1 MEIQGLLKIVPF
13 SQAYQAEVKD
23 FVLEG
28 LAEHFGF
35 LDTTLNPD
43 LNDIMGHYTN
53 QGHVF
58 LVGLIGDE
66 AVCCGALVPFDKATG
81 RIVRMSVK
89 KAYRRN
95 RYASQIIQALEE
107 EARRRDYS
115 YIMLKTLAHWTDAVG
130 FYTRQGFTTARLE
143 GESVVMTKPL

>member
-1 MEIQGLLKIVPF
+1 MKPSALLEIEPF
-13 SQAYQAEVKD
+13 TPAYQAEVKA

-43 LNDIMGHYTN
+43 LDNIMDHYTN

-58 LVGLIGDE
+58 LIGIMNRE
-66 AVCCGALVPFDKATG
+66 AVCCGALVPYDETTG

-89 KAYRRN
+89 KDYRRN
-95 RYASQIIQALEE
+95 GYASRMIEALEE
-107 EARRRDYS
+107 EARHKGYS
-115 YIMLKTLAHWTDAVG
+115 AIILKTLGHWADAVG
-130 FYTRQGFTTARLE
+130 FYTHKGYASARHE
-143 GESVVMTKPL
+143 GESVVMTKAL